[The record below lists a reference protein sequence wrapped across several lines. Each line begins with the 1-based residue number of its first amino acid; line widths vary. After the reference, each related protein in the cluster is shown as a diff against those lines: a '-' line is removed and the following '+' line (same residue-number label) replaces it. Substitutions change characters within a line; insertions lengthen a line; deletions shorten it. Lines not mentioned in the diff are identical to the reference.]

1 MPTATRPDPL
11 RVLIEDADRNLSIE
25 VRFDAPHAHPI
36 LDARRP
42 RMVLDCYERGGTSY
56 LRDRFGPDNVRVS

>member
-1 MPTATRPDPL
+1 
-11 RVLIEDADRNLSIE
+11 